1 MMVNGGDFT
10 MAMGNIKNGKLLY
23 HLTELANLDSI
34 IEHGLLARKDMIEK
48 QLIFED
54 IADQEIISKRT
65 ELGLDD
71 YIPFH
76 FHPYSSFDAAVKNT
90 NPDTEFIYLCFK
102 REDARDSNFKII
114 TTHPLS
120 LTKCEL
126 LDYDDGFSKIDW
138 ETMQSYGTEDD
149 YKKHVKMAECLTN
162 EYIIQIDNFHSIGV
176 RNADIQK
183 IVEDKLKANGIT
195 NPPYVDVRNWF

>member
-1 MMVNGGDFT
+1 MMVNRGDFT
-10 MAMGNIKNGKLLY
+10 MAMGNIKNGKLIY
-23 HLTELANLDSI
+23 HLTKLANLDSI
-34 IEHGLLARKDMIEK
+34 IEHGLLARKDIIEK

-76 FHPYSSFDAAVKNT
+76 FHPYSSFDAAVKNA
-90 NPDTEFIYLCFK
+90 NSDTEFIYLCYK
-102 REDARDSNFKII
+102 REDARDNNFKII

-126 LDYDDGFSKIDW
+126 LDYDAGFSKIDW

-149 YKKHVKMAECLTN
+149 YKKHVKMAECLIN
-162 EYIIQIDNFHSIGV
+162 EYIIPIGRFHSIGV
-176 RNADIQK
+176 RNADIEK
-183 IVEDKLKANGIT
+183 IVYDKLKVKGSI
-195 NPPYVDVRNWF
+195 NPPYIDVQKWF